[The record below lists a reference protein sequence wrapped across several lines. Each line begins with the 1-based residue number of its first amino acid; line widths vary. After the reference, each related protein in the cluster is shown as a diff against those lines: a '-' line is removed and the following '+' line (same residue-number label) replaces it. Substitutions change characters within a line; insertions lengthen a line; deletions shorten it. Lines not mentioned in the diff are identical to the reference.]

1 MKIKKYFAADS
12 REALR
17 LVREEQGPD
26 AMILANRKVP
36 GGVEIIAALE
46 YDERVLQRAEAV
58 DPPELVTAAPGSI
71 PHGSAPPIPAAQARP
86 APVLPAQAFP
96 AQALPV
102 QAVPVQALPV
112 QALPVQALPGQ
123 ASAPT
128 TPVVDPAVA
137 AMRLELDALRSLLE
151 SRLGQ
156 FGAPQRGR
164 DDALQRQLEELGLD
178 AELAARLVGEV
189 QPDAGPEQSWPQ
201 ALAALARRI
210 AVTDDDILTHGGV
223 VALVGPTGVGKTTM
237 IAKLA
242 ARYALR
248 HGKRHVALVTT
259 DNFRIGAGE
268 QLHIYGR
275 LLGIPVYSTEDG
287 RDLESI
293 LEELAARHLVLI
305 DTAGSGQRDRELAE
319 RQAELLTGNR
329 ELKAYLV
336 LAANVQRAVLNEVA
350 QRFGSLPLLGCLITK
365 VDEAAN
371 LGEVLSV
378 VAGQGLPVAYV
389 GDGQRVPEDLHP
401 ARSAALVARAVA
413 LAPGA
418 GTMAP
423 ESAATQRKQAH
434 V

>member
-36 GGVEIIAALE
+36 GGVEIVAALD
-46 YDERVLQRAEAV
+46 YDERVLQRAETVPA
-58 DPPELVTAAPGSI
+58 PEPVTAPPSREH
-71 PHGSAPPIPAAQARP
+71 PPLPPAPP
-86 APVLPAQAFP
+86 
-96 AQALPV
+96 
-102 QAVPVQALPV
+102 
-112 QALPVQALPGQ
+112 Q
-123 ASAPT
+123 AS
-128 TPVVDPAVA
+128 DPAVA

-156 FGAPQRGR
+156 FGAPQSGPGGELRR
-164 DDALQRQLEELGLD
+164 RLEGLGLD
-178 AELAARLVGEV
+178 VELATALAAEV
-189 QPDAGPEQSWPQ
+189 PPDAGPEQSWPQ
-201 ALAALARRI
+201 ALAALASRI

-275 LLGIPVYSTEDG
+275 LLGIPVYSIEDG

-293 LEELAARHLVLI
+293 LEELAAKHLVLI
-305 DTAGSGQRDRELAE
+305 DTAGTGQRDQDLAE
-319 RQAELLTGNR
+319 HQAALFAASEGLR
-329 ELKAYLV
+329 AYLV
-336 LAANVQRAVLNEVA
+336 LAANVQRAVLSETV
-350 QRFGSLPLLGCLITK
+350 QRFGHLPLHGCLITK
-365 VDEAAN
+365 TDEAAS

-378 VAGQGLPVAYV
+378 VAHHALPVAYV
-389 GDGQRVPEDLHP
+389 GDGQRVPEDLNP
-401 ARSAALVARAVA
+401 GRSAALVARAVA
-413 LAPGA
+413 LVPGVGKTSKEA
-418 GTMAP
+418 SEMH
-423 ESAATQRKQAH
+423 RKQAH
-434 V
+434 A